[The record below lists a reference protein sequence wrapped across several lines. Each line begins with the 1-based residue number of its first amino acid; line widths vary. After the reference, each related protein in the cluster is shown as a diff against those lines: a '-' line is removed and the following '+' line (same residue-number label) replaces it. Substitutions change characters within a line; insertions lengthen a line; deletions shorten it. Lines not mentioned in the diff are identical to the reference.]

1 MTGRCKKSE
10 CFTNALNEVVV
21 VAMVVDC
28 LQVCSAGY
36 FTTSPNTNTNTN
48 TSLLCGVLL
57 LDNKSKHYIDSTSKN
72 ENIANSKIRLV
83 AE

>member
-1 MTGRCKKSE
+1 MMTIVDRALQEKRVLHERSE
-10 CFTNALNEVVV
+10 GGGSGDGGDGGGL
-21 VAMVVDC
+21 
-28 LQVCSAGY
+28 
-36 FTTSPNTNTNTN
+36 SP
-48 TSLLCGVLL
+48 SLLCGV